1 MRGASL
7 SVDIIGGLVKFDE
20 HGLIPA
26 LVQDADTGDV
36 LTLAYMNEES
46 LRRTIETG
54 ETWFWSRSRKELWHK
69 GATSGNTQ
77 SVVSIAVD
85 CDDDAVLVTVRPHG
99 PACHKGE
106 NSCFHRDI
114 KPATGAV
121 SVSVGRQLEKLYEVI
136 EARKRERPKESYT
149 SYLFDEGLDK
159 ILKKLG
165 EETTETIV
173 AAKNTDHQKFVG
185 EVADL
190 IYHLLVLL
198 VERDTRLTEISSEL
212 ARRENGGVS
221 TTSR

>member
-1 MRGASL
+1 MFDEWRES
-7 SVDIIGGLVKFDE
+7 VKFDE
-20 HGLIPA
+20 RGLIPA
-26 LVQDADTGDV
+26 IVQDAHTGDV

-54 ETWFWSRSRKELWHK
+54 ETWFWSRSRNELWHK
-69 GATSGNTQ
+69 GATSGNRQ
-77 SVVSIAVD
+77 SVVGIAVD
-85 CDDDAVLVTVRPHG
+85 CDDDAILVTVRPHG

-106 NSCFHRDI
+106 MSCFHNNI
-114 KPATGAV
+114 QGEHKQTLTL
-121 SVSVGRQLEKLYEVI
+121 GRELEQLYELI
-136 EARKRERPKESYT
+136 ERRNRERPEGSYT

-165 EETTETIV
+165 EETAETII
-173 AAKNTDHQKFVG
+173 AAKNADHQKFVD

-198 VERDTRLTEISSEL
+198 VERDTRLDEISAEL
-212 ARRENGGVS
+212 TRRHEVS

>member
-1 MRGASL
+1 M

-26 LVQDADTGDV
+26 IVQDADTGDV

-54 ETWFWSRSRKELWHK
+54 ETWFWSRSRNELWHK

-106 NSCFHRDI
+106 NSCFHTPIHNEI
-114 KPATGAV
+114 KGTPGL
-121 SVSVGRQLEKLYEVI
+121 GRQLEDLYKVVQ
-136 EARKRERPKESYT
+136 RRQRERPEGSYT
-149 SYLFDEGLDK
+149 SYLFAEGLDK
-159 ILKKLG
+159 ILKKVG
-165 EETTETIV
+165 EEAAETIV
-173 AAKNTDHQKFVG
+173 AAKNDDRQQFVS
-185 EVADL
+185 EVSDL
-190 IYHLLVLL
+190 IYHLWVLL
-198 VERDTRLTEISSEL
+198 VERGVDLTEVSSEL
-212 ARRENGGVS
+212 EQRANGVRRSE
-221 TTSR
+221 

>member
-1 MRGASL
+1 
-7 SVDIIGGLVKFDE
+7 VKFDE

-26 LVQDADTGDV
+26 IVQNADTGDV

-54 ETWFWSRSRKELWHK
+54 ETWFWSRSRNELWHK

-77 SVVSIAVD
+77 SVVRVAVD
-85 CDDDAVLVTVRPHG
+85 CDDDAILVTVRPHG

-106 NSCFHRDI
+106 TSCFHTDI
-114 KPATGAV
+114 KPATDAV
-121 SVSVGRQLEKLYEVI
+121 TVGIGKQLEQLYQVI
-136 EARKRERPKESYT
+136 QSRKRERPKGSYT
-149 SYLFDEGLDK
+149 TYLFDEGLDK

-221 TTSR
+221 TTSQ